1 MTEAPPR
8 PNIPTLSER
17 LASRRVIYYIALIGV
32 LLLLP
37 TVLTGFK
44 TDDLVQRYTMV
55 GNSALAKIG
64 FPLARAPAGV
74 GEALKHYFTFFDPAI
89 EGHNLAQRAYGTV
102 PWWIDEEMKLSL
114 FRPMTALTHW
124 VDYQLWPDVPKNMHL
139 HSLAWLAGWL
149 LLAGVLYR
157 RFIGPRAAAGLATL
171 MFMLDFSYTLP
182 ATWIANRNA
191 LVCGVFGLLT
201 LYLHD
206 RWRTLRLWHWAVL
219 AQLTLLL
226 TLWSAEAGLGVTA
239 YLFAYAVCLESGAW
253 RERLKSLLPAAG
265 IVVLWRLIYVLLGF
279 GAARTDMYIDPGVNP
294 LRFLSALVTR
304 GPILLFSQMA
314 ALDEFTPAMAASLR
328 FYVWI
333 GLVVILALLGW
344 VFYPLLRDDK
354 RARFFML
361 GALISL
367 IPLPAYAAV
376 QGRLLIY
383 VTFGMM
389 GFLGLFITHAFRKR
403 NTGPTAVAADL
414 SSAVQGER
422 VLVVSEADTATREA
436 PSAAPADVASAA
448 PADACSAQPDEKKDG
463 APANGFARFVAGL
476 MVFLHVIASGFGKS
490 LFFLVALGGFSGDI
504 LTTGTL
510 TQEPMQMVFSQMG
523 IDSQSAERQII
534 LVNPPSPF
542 LFAYLPYYMAWYNE
556 IAPQDKKIVFPQAV
570 RMLATGLTATELE
583 RVDEYTLKVRP
594 HGGYLIP
601 PEIRNPADPEGA
613 PMIHIAHTLRLQGH
627 DFRVP
632 LLSPMPLGHI
642 VDLPGVRIEVTR
654 LTEDQRPAEA
664 TFRFE
669 KSLDDPSLIW
679 RFWSY
684 GPEEFSMHPFD
695 FKPLTLPVV
704 GETLILRGPFG

>member
-37 TVLTGFK
+37 TVFTGFK

-55 GNSALAKIG
+55 GDATLAEIG
-64 FPLARAPAGV
+64 FPLAQGPAGMV
-74 GEALKHYFTFFDPAI
+74 EALKHYFTFFDPAI
-89 EGHNLAQRAYGTV
+89 EGHNIAQRAYGTV

-157 RFIGPRAAAGLATL
+157 RFIGPRAAAGLAAL

-239 YLFAYAVCLESGAW
+239 YLFAYAVCIESGAW
-253 RERLKSLLPAAG
+253 RDRLKSLIPAAA
-265 IVVLWRLIYVLLGF
+265 IVVLWRLIYILLGF

-304 GPILLFSQMA
+304 GPILLFSQIA
-314 ALDEFTPAMAASLR
+314 ALDEFTPSMASSLR

-333 GLVVILALLGW
+333 GLVVTLALLGW

-403 NTGPTAVAADL
+403 KAA
-414 SSAVQGER
+414 G
-422 VLVVSEADTATREA
+422 
-436 PSAAPADVASAA
+436 SAAPAEEGVIAPDQAHKTARASSTAPIVAASSTPVEGDAA
-448 PADACSAQPDEKKDG
+448 IS
-463 APANGFARFVAGL
+463 PANRFARFVAGL

-490 LFFLVALGGFSGDI
+490 MFFLIALGGFSGDI

-510 TQEPMQMVFSQMG
+510 TQEPMQMVFSQLG

-556 IAPQDKKIVFPQAV
+556 IAPPDKQIVFPQGV
-570 RMLATGLTATELE
+570 RMLSTGLTPTEIE
-583 RVDEYTLKVRP
+583 RVDEFTLKVRP

-601 PEIRNPADPEGA
+601 PDIRNPADPEGY
-613 PMIHIAHTLRLQGH
+613 PLIHIAHTFRLQGH

-632 LLSPMPLGHI
+632 QLGPLPLGHVI
-642 VDLPGVRIEVTR
+642 ELPGVRVEVTQ

-679 RFWSY
+679 LFWSY
-684 GPEEFSMHPFD
+684 GPEVFSMHPFD
-695 FKPLTLPVV
+695 FKPLTLPAI
-704 GETLILRGPFG
+704 GETLILRGPFV